1 MIRAI
6 LCGAI
11 WVKIIFADDSFYFLT
26 LFLHCLR
33 PCRLQFSHMQLAF
46 FSPERTDI
54 KNHTECLEPAI
65 VKHGGHTSYMQE
77 LANVRSLTHH
87 SAIITTFI
95 DAVSVVM
102 THGIALIF
110 SSTVYN
116 FRLPA
121 GPAACCLLLAACCLL
136 SAAYH
141 MLLAVR
147 CLLD

>member
-11 WVKIIFADDSFYFLT
+11 WVKIIFADDVPFL
-26 LFLHCLR
+26 LLSDFVLAL
-33 PCRLQFSHMQLAF
+33 PSPLPFAIFSHAVGI

-121 GPAACCLLLAACCLL
+121 GPAACCLLLAA
-136 SAAYH
+136 
-141 MLLAVR
+141 
-147 CLLD
+147 